1 MTYADNV
8 NFLKVDCADGNYE
21 LAPFQSYNGVSGST
35 SDGKYLKPCDCNQQ
49 AIQMDDDALAILN
62 DKPMIAPGIEGL
74 RDIQIVEAAL
84 ASGRNEGERIV
95 LKQY

>member
-1 MTYADNV
+1 
-8 NFLKVDCADGNYE
+8 
-21 LAPFQSYNGVSGST
+21 
-35 SDGKYLKPCDCNQQ
+35 
-49 AIQMDDDALAILN
+49 MDDDALAILN